1 MEKELNGIN
10 DPRGFRRAPLPQWP
24 LPPPPPPPPA
34 RVVADA
40 MVIKIH
46 LAAITAAA
54 FCILIAS
61 ADAGCPFQNPFWFV
75 DRPKVEAV
83 SGNSGNSTSGFLPRV
98 RLMWGRIENFKCVD
112 YFQVEYFQ
120 MKDPV
125 GTARRSSRIGRDR
138 RSFEIEVGIM
148 FEPGNTVT

>member
-1 MEKELNGIN
+1 MLT
-10 DPRGFRRAPLPQWP
+10 
-24 LPPPPPPPPA
+24 
-34 RVVADA
+34 
-40 MVIKIH
+40 KIH

-54 FCILIAS
+54 TFCIVISS

-83 SGNSGNSTSGFLPRV
+83 SGSSVNSTSGGGFLPRV

-120 MKDPV
+120 MKDPA
-125 GTARRSSRIGRDR
+125 GTARRSSRIGRDS
-138 RSFEIEVGIM
+138 RSVEIEVGRM
-148 FEPGNTVT
+148 SEQGNTLFMFYKRDGQ